1 MVKKNN
7 VKTLYILPHPIQYQ
21 TPLINY
27 LSANGI
33 DIIVGYKSNI
43 SSKSFYDDGFQK
55 KIKWGKNIL
64 KGHNYFFNKDS
75 NNIFSY
81 IFNQKI
87 IKIILSNKEIKFI
100 WVHGSKNI
108 FNILIILISKLLN
121 KKVFLREENTLES
134 KKRNFINIFLNKFFY
149 FLINPLIDQYLAIG
163 KKNYKY
169 YVFNNI
175 NKKKIRFVPYVVD
188 NNFFSSDNFIKKTYK
203 DINFLFVGKFHKNK
217 GIRLLLEAFK
227 EIGSKNK
234 KILNKIKLTLV
245 GNGILFNEIKKYIL
259 NEKLKFIK
267 LTNFQSQKKLKY
279 IYQKSDI
286 LILPSLYEPWGLVIN
301 EALNAGN
308 AIICSDKVGA
318 AGDLVINNKNG
329 FVFKSN
335 DKKSLIKSITKYLK
349 NEKMINSH
357 KKRGKQIINKY
368 NFKICCE
375 NIKKI
380 TTKLK

>member
-1 MVKKNN
+1 MKI
-7 VKTLYILPHPIQYQ
+7 LYILPHPIQYQ

-64 KGHNYFFNKDS
+64 KGHDYFFNKDS
-75 NNIFSY
+75 KNIFLS
-81 IFNQKI
+81 IFDQKI
-87 IKIILSNKEIKFI
+87 IKIILSDKEIKFI

-134 KKRNFINIFLNKFFY
+134 KKRNFINIFLNKIFY
-149 FLINPLIDQYLAIG
+149 FLINPFIDQYLAIG

-169 YVFNNI
+169 YIFNNI

-188 NNFFSSDNFIKKTYK
+188 NNFFSSDNFVKKTYK
-203 DINFLFVGKFHKNK
+203 KINFLFVGKFHKNK
-217 GIRLLLEAFK
+217 GIRVLLEAFK
-227 EIGSKNK
+227 EISSKNR
-234 KILNKIKLTLV
+234 KILNKIKLKLV

-279 IYQKSDI
+279 IYQKTDI
-286 LILPSLYEPWGLVIN
+286 LILPSIYEPWGLVIN

-308 AIICSDKVGA
+308 AIICSDRVGA
-318 AGDLVINNKNG
+318 VGDLVINNKNG
-329 FVFKSN
+329 FIFKSN
-335 DKKSLIKSITKYLK
+335 DKKSLIESIARYLK

>member
-1 MVKKNN
+1 MVKNN
-7 VKTLYILPHPIQYQ
+7 NMKILYILPHPIQYQ

-64 KGHNYFFNKDS
+64 KGHDYFFNKDS
-75 NNIFSY
+75 KNIFSS
-81 IFNQKI
+81 IFDQKI
-87 IKIILSNKEIKFI
+87 IKIILSDKEIKFI

-134 KKRNFINIFLNKFFY
+134 KKRNFINIFLNKIFY
-149 FLINPLIDQYLAIG
+149 FLINPFIDQYLAIG

-169 YVFNNI
+169 YIFNNI

-203 DINFLFVGKFHKNK
+203 EINFLFVGKFHKNK
-217 GIRLLLEAFK
+217 GISMLLEAFK
-227 EIGSKNK
+227 EISSKNR
-234 KILNKIKLTLV
+234 KILNKIKLKLV
-245 GNGILFNEIKKYIL
+245 GHGILFNEIKKYIL

-279 IYQKSDI
+279 IYQKTDI
-286 LILPSLYEPWGLVIN
+286 LILPSIYEPWGLVIN

-308 AIICSDKVGA
+308 AIICSDRVGA
-318 AGDLVINNKNG
+318 VGDLVINNKNG
-329 FVFKSN
+329 FIFKSN
-335 DKKSLIKSITKYLK
+335 DKKSLIESIARYLK

>member
-1 MVKKNN
+1 MKI
-7 VKTLYILPHPIQYQ
+7 LYILPHPIQYQ

-64 KGHNYFFNKDS
+64 KGHDYFFNKDS
-75 NNIFSY
+75 KNIFSS
-81 IFNQKI
+81 IFDQKI
-87 IKIILSNKEIKFI
+87 IKIILSDKEIKFI

-134 KKRNFINIFLNKFFY
+134 KKRNFINIFLNKIFY
-149 FLINPLIDQYLAIG
+149 FLINPFIDQYLAIG

-169 YVFNNI
+169 YIFNNI

-203 DINFLFVGKFHKNK
+203 EINFLFVGKFHKNK
-217 GIRLLLEAFK
+217 GIRVLLEAFK
-227 EIGSKNK
+227 EISSKNK
-234 KILNKIKLTLV
+234 KILNKIKLKLV
-245 GNGILFNEIKKYIL
+245 GHGILFNEIKKYIL

-279 IYQKSDI
+279 IYQKTDI
-286 LILPSLYEPWGLVIN
+286 LILPSIYEPWGLVIN

-308 AIICSDKVGA
+308 AIICSDRVGA
-318 AGDLVINNKNG
+318 VGDLVINNKNG
-329 FVFKSN
+329 FIFKSN
-335 DKKSLIKSITKYLK
+335 DKKSLIESIARYLK

-375 NIKKI
+375 NIKK
-380 TTKLK
+380 LQLN

>member
-1 MVKKNN
+1 MVKNN
-7 VKTLYILPHPIQYQ
+7 NMKILYILPHPIQYQ

-64 KGHNYFFNKDS
+64 KGHDYFFNKDS
-75 NNIFSY
+75 KNIFSS
-81 IFNQKI
+81 IFDQKI
-87 IKIILSNKEIKFI
+87 IKIILSDKEIKFI

-134 KKRNFINIFLNKFFY
+134 KKRNFINIFLNKIFY
-149 FLINPLIDQYLAIG
+149 FLINPFIDQYLAIG

-169 YVFNNI
+169 YIFNNI

-203 DINFLFVGKFHKNK
+203 EINFLFVGKFHKNK
-217 GIRLLLEAFK
+217 GISMLLEAFK
-227 EIGSKNK
+227 EISSKNR
-234 KILNKIKLTLV
+234 KILNKIKLKLV
-245 GNGILFNEIKKYIL
+245 GHGILFNEIKKYIL

-279 IYQKSDI
+279 IYQKTDI
-286 LILPSLYEPWGLVIN
+286 LILPSIYEPWGLVIN

-308 AIICSDKVGA
+308 AIICSDRVGA
-318 AGDLVINNKNG
+318 VGDLVINNKNG

-335 DKKSLIKSITKYLK
+335 DKKSLIESIARYLK